1 MAYFYDYEIG
11 AGWWWYFQLMI
22 AAGHESEDKEFIQ
35 DFIDEMFALVQRE
48 GKPYGEINKVKK
60 RIPMQRM

>member
-1 MAYFYDYEIG
+1 
-11 AGWWWYFQLMI
+11 MI